1 MHLSSVQAYRMTE
14 LESASVVFLI
24 LLGATG
30 LGVIVRPLLPEEH
43 KATDTLQVLQLVVGM
58 LVTFAAL
65 VLGLLTASSKTV
77 FDTNTDDIRAYA
89 TQLIQL
95 DDTLRQYGAE
105 ADAPRQLLRA
115 YTAAAIASTWPG
127 EPRPPGN
134 YYPAISASEGN
145 THHLDSLKLGDMLGQ
160 AQRDVRELQPRD
172 SYHQRLET
180 EALAQF
186 DRLLM
191 QRWKLVEES
200 HGSISSPFDRILVFW
215 LIIIFLCFGLIAPR
229 NALSLV
235 TITLGALSIASAVYV
250 IIDLDTPFTGAIIV
264 PSQPLRDALAYLS
277 R

>member
-1 MHLSSVQAYRMTE
+1 MTE

-43 KATDTLQVLQLVVGM
+43 KTTETVQVLQLVVGM

-65 VLGLLTASSKTV
+65 VLGLLTASAKTV
-77 FDTNTDDIRAYA
+77 FDTNTDDIRGYA

-95 DDTLRQYGAE
+95 DDTLRQYGVEGDTA
-105 ADAPRQLLRA
+105 RQLLRA
-115 YTAAAIASTWPG
+115 YTAAAIASTWPN
-127 EPRPPGN
+127 EPRPAGN
-134 YYPAISASEGN
+134 YYPTINASEGN
-145 THHLDSLKLGDMLGQ
+145 PHNLDSHKLGDMLGQ
-160 AQRDVRELQPRD
+160 AQRDVREMQPHD
-172 SYHQRLET
+172 GFHQKLVV

-186 DRLLM
+186 DRLLQ

-200 HGSISSPFDRILVFW
+200 HGKISSPFDRILVFW
-215 LIIIFLCFGLIAPR
+215 LTIIFLCFGLIAPR

-235 TITLGALSIASAVYV
+235 TITLGALSIASALYL
-250 IIDLDTPFTGAIIV
+250 ILDLDTPFTGAIII

>member
-1 MHLSSVQAYRMTE
+1 MTE

-43 KATDTLQVLQLVVGM
+43 KATDTMQVLQLVVGM

-65 VLGLLTASSKTV
+65 VLGLLTASAKTV

-95 DDTLRQYGAE
+95 DDTLRQYGVDG
-105 ADAPRQLLRA
+105 DAPRQLLRA
-115 YTAAAIASTWPG
+115 YTAAAIASTWVN
-127 EPRPPGN
+127 EPRPAGN
-134 YYPAISASEGN
+134 YYPLIDASEGN
-145 THHLDSLKLGDMLGQ
+145 PRNLDSHKLGDMLGQ
-160 AQRDVRELQPRD
+160 AQRDMRQTQPRD
-172 SYHQRLET
+172 AFHQKLAA

-186 DRLLM
+186 DRLLE

-200 HGSISSPFDRILVFW
+200 HGTISSPFDRILVFW
-215 LIIIFLCFGLIAPR
+215 LTIVFLSFGLIAPR

-235 TITLGALSIASAVYV
+235 TITLGALSIASALYV
-250 IIDLDTPFTGAIIV
+250 ILDLDTPFTGAIIV